1 MVRNKLKSRRGASII
16 IALLVLL
23 ICVTAGTAALTAAG
37 ANLGRYS
44 HMRADQQRY
53 LAVSSAVKLV
63 RSELCDQ
70 SFSASVQVV
79 EDKSPVLEEGQVP
92 FQVETLGND
101 AQYTGAFESWLLDDL
116 KDLFLATAIP
126 EDWRAQAGLSLPDA
140 AACTYGGPDKPLGI
154 QTDHSEE
161 LLSKVKWTLT
171 LDDDYT
177 LIARFWLED
186 DGGKYYPMVL
196 TIPAVKTEVA
206 AEPERVGAGQR
217 WRTTKTVTVT
227 WQTQDAV
234 ITQI

>member
-1 MVRNKLKSRRGASII
+1 MVRNKLKSCRGASII

-37 ANLGRYS
+37 ANLGRYT

-70 SFSASVQVV
+70 SFSASVQVE
-79 EDKSPVLEEGQVP
+79 EDKSPILEEGQVP
-92 FQVETLGND
+92 FRVEGLADD
-101 AQYTGAFESWLLDDL
+101 AQYTGVFEPWLLDDL

-126 EDWRAQAGLSLPDA
+126 EDWRAQAGPELSIPA
-140 AACTYGGPDKPLGI
+140 ATACTYDGLGI

-161 LLSKVKWTLT
+161 LLGKVKWTLT

-186 DGGKYYPMVL
+186 DGAKYYPMVL
-196 TIPAVKTEVA
+196 TIPAVKTEET
-206 AEPERVGAGQR
+206 AEPQRIGAGQR

-234 ITQI
+234 ITQS